1 MIAMGTIDGAWYPD
15 LHTNSAIFFFLT
27 LFIIVITQSL
37 VVRDLYHWD
46 STVISRKSYLI
57 KMVLA
62 IYVAIVWVG
71 TLIGLILNPSGRND
85 DENVYIVILEWNS
98 VYVCLFW
105 IMSYYPEWSTIRIT
119 LTEEKDEWLF
129 LKRLKHLGL
138 IFTLF
143 FF

>member
-1 MIAMGTIDGAWYPD
+1 
-15 LHTNSAIFFFLT
+15 
-27 LFIIVITQSL
+27 
-37 VVRDLYHWD
+37 
-46 STVISRKSYLI
+46 
-57 KMVLA
+57 MVLA

-119 LTEEKDEWLF
+119 LTEEKDDWLF
-129 LKRLKHLGL
+129 LKRLKHIGL

>member
-1 MIAMGTIDGAWYPD
+1 MIAMSTIDGAWYPD

-27 LFIIVITQSL
+27 LFMIVITQSI

-57 KMVLA
+57 KMILA
-62 IYVAIVWVG
+62 GYVGLVWVG
-71 TLIGLILNPSGRND
+71 TLAGLVLNPSGQND

-105 IMSYYPEWSTIRIT
+105 ILSYLPEWSDLRIT
-119 LTEEKDEWLF
+119 LT
-129 LKRLKHLGL
+129 
-138 IFTLF
+138 
-143 FF
+143 